1 MFKPTEFRIARIWRE
16 DGIFVLLML
25 VLFAARY
32 WPAFAH
38 GQLYAPFQ
46 DNVWLYGPLFSR
58 ESEIALT
65 GNFPYWIDTLLRGF
79 PIYQNPDHSPT
90 YPFYFFG
97 LINYGKAVQVLYTL
111 SYLTCFHNF
120 ILYLNLYIMARVAGA
135 KGLAAL
141 CGATVGL
148 VSGNTE
154 VYSQWITVAAPWSWF
169 PLLVAGMI
177 RLVQAPLSF
186 GSIVLFAAPA
196 ALICTASPSQPVIQS
211 AFVGTILFAAAAI
224 WTWRREGIATA
235 RRLFAGV
242 FISALI
248 AFCLCAVA
256 SLPMFLAGHE
266 MIRFVG
272 QHPPVIGHASIP
284 WESFND
290 YQLRPRFLS
299 HVLFDSSDLQ
309 AGPGG
314 LYVGPLGVFGMLL
327 CAIAY
332 RPVDATRR
340 FLIITFALLGLYF
353 LTASFGTH
361 FGVAHLHFRIPLVNL
376 IREATRHLVI
386 FTTFAALLAAFGFQT
401 LVDTVAGNVCPT
413 RPWYRSVNTI
423 IAIGLLIFLSAVV
436 IDHGRI
442 CGWLV
447 LVIVP
452 LGAVLVPAASRQA
465 RAVGSGL
472 LLLAA
477 LASMLA
483 PPGTQPFRVS
493 EYLRPDNLIVH
504 RVLQRVSELPDIA
517 KYRVAIPERGHE
529 ARRLWNNAS
538 FYGIRTFYFNFTVL
552 PRAQLHEMFDEQAV
566 NLRKLHGAKY
576 FVCAHG
582 TKPFD
587 PNAQLLFTESGYGI
601 YEVKDAMEQY
611 TLLHSVRS
619 FPGVVPFRAQVAQGF
634 DYHHIAAV
642 KTSPNQT
649 QSPLLRAMESTDSLP
664 PVSEDFVE
672 PVARTANHFA
682 VLANSSRPGV
692 LILNERW
699 SKDWHVTVNSQPAQV
714 LRANFTQPA
723 VVLGAGRNYVE
734 FDYKP
739 MLFWWLLLL
748 QRATF
753 LLLVI
758 YGIGT
763 LLRRRYRSTIPA
775 EGVTKR
781 SKLTIDAGE

>member
-1 MFKPTEFRIARIWRE
+1 MFKPSESRIVGIWRE
-16 DGIFVLLML
+16 DGIFVLLMS
-25 VLFAARY
+25 VLFALRY

-97 LINYGKAVQVLYTL
+97 LINYGKALQVLYTL

-120 ILYLNLYIMARVAGA
+120 ILYLNLYVMARVAGA

-154 VYSQWITVAAPWSWF
+154 VYSQWITLAASWSWF

-186 GSIVLFAAPA
+186 GGIVLFAVPA

-211 AFVGTILFAAAAI
+211 AFVGTIFFAAAVI
-224 WTWRREGIATA
+224 WRWRRDGIGTA
-235 RRLFAGV
+235 RRLFVGV
-242 FISALI
+242 FISVLI

-256 SLPMFLAGHE
+256 LLPMFLAGQE

-272 QHPPVIGHASIP
+272 NHPPVIGHASIA

-290 YQLRPRFLS
+290 YQLRPCFLP
-299 HVLFDSSDLQ
+299 HVLFDSSDPQ

-327 CAIAY
+327 CVIAY
-332 RPVDATRR
+332 RRRDAIQR
-340 FLIITFALLGLYF
+340 FLIITFGLLALYF
-353 LTASFGTH
+353 LITSFGTH
-361 FGVAHLHFRIPLVNL
+361 FGLAYLHFRIPLVNL
-376 IREATRHLVI
+376 IREATRYLVI
-386 FTTFAALLAAFGFQT
+386 FTTFAAVLAALGFLS
-401 LVDTVAGNVCPT
+401 LVETVTENVCPM
-413 RPWYRSVNTI
+413 RPWYRSVNTM
-423 IAIGLLIFLSAVV
+423 IAIGLLIFLTAVV
-436 IDHGRI
+436 IDHRRI
-442 CGWLV
+442 SGWLV

-452 LGAVLVPAASRQA
+452 LGAVLVPAASRQTL
-465 RAVGSGL
+465 AVGSGL

-477 LASMLA
+477 LASILA
-483 PPGTQPFRVS
+483 PPGTQPFFVS

-504 RVLQRVSELPDIA
+504 RVLQRVSQLPDIA
-517 KYRVAIPERGHE
+517 KYRVAILEGSHE

-576 FVCAHG
+576 FVCADG
-582 TKPFD
+582 AKPFD
-587 PNAQLLFTESGYGI
+587 PNARLLFTESSYGV

-611 TLLHSVRS
+611 TLLHAVRS
-619 FPGVVPFRAQVAQGF
+619 FPGVVPFRAQVAEGF
-634 DYHHIAAV
+634 DYRYIAAL
-642 KTSPNQT
+642 KTST
-649 QSPLLRAMESTDSLP
+649 KKSGSPLLRAMESTDSVLS
-664 PVSEDFVE
+664 VSEDFVE
-672 PVARTANHFA
+672 PIAGTANHFA
-682 VLANSSRPGV
+682 VLTNSSRPGV

-699 SKDWHVTVNSQPAQV
+699 SKDWHATVNSEPAQV

-739 MLFWWLLLL
+739 VLFWWLLML

-753 LLLVI
+753 LLLAI
-758 YGIGT
+758 YAIGT
-763 LLRRRYRSTIPA
+763 LLRRRYRSAITAAYSP
-775 EGVTKR
+775 
-781 SKLTIDAGE
+781 S